1 MKLAIIIL
9 MIFALMCLLIISN
22 NNLAFSDSKDFEK
35 FSELLVEWLGKLF
48 NNLKSITGEAVNM
61 DWAP

>member
-1 MKLAIIIL
+1 MKLTIVIL
-9 MIFALMCLLIISN
+9 MLFVLVCLLIISN
-22 NNLAFSDSKDFEK
+22 NNLALSDSKNFEK
-35 FSELLVEWLGKLF
+35 FSELLVEWLDKLF